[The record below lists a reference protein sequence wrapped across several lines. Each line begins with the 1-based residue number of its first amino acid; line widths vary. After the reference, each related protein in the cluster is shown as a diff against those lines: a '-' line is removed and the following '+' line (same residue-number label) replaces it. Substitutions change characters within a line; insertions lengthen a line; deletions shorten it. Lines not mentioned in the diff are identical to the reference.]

1 MKAFVPSTKPEW
13 FNRTKLSID
22 DGAIEIHNHQY
33 FTVTGEVIDSGNSD
47 IDRQAQLDSL
57 CHYLSEQKRKP
68 STSPPVPIP
77 LSINLQERLEKAR
90 QAANGNN
97 FIALFD
103 RGDTSQYNN
112 DHSNADFALCQKLA
126 FYLEKDESMIDQ
138 AFRQSQL
145 YREDK
150 WNYKHRGDGAT
161 YGQMTIEKAISITTN
176 VYKPSKA
183 QSEIP
188 RSAPTAFEIPQDYLM
203 GSDRYYA
210 ELMVKHFGQDLRWCH
225 DIEKWTVWTGKRWE
239 IGKDHLVSD
248 KMEQLA

>member
-1 MKAFVPSTKPEW
+1 MPT
-13 FNRTKLSID
+13 
-22 DGAIEIHNHQY
+22 
-33 FTVTGEVIDSGNSD
+33 
-47 IDRQAQLDSL
+47 
-57 CHYLSEQKRKP
+57 
-68 STSPPVPIP
+68 P

-150 WNYKHRGDGAT
+150 WNYKHRGMGL
-161 YGQMTIEKAISITTN
+161 
-176 VYKPSKA
+176 
-183 QSEIP
+183 
-188 RSAPTAFEIPQDYLM
+188 PT
-203 GSDRYYA
+203 
-210 ELMVKHFGQDLRWCH
+210 VK
-225 DIEKWTVWTGKRWE
+225 
-239 IGKDHLVSD
+239 
-248 KMEQLA
+248 